1 VPDAAASV
9 APAPPLASLQRRL
22 ASLLYEALLLTAMV
36 LVASFA
42 IAPLV
47 APHTSASQ
55 QLVVPSTAGRVVSFV
70 ALFALGAAYFVYSWS
85 AGRRTLAMKTWKLV
99 LVTPEGA
106 PIDRRRA
113 LLRYVAGWIGP
124 ALGLAAY
131 VVLKPLGLGALAWP
145 LVALNWIAAFVD
157 RDRQFLH
164 DRVAGTRMVGG

>member
-1 VPDAAASV
+1 LSATDTVGAAL
-9 APAPPLASLQRRL
+9 PLASLRRRL
-22 ASLLYEALLLTAMV
+22 AALLYEGLLLVAIV

-55 QLVVPSTAGRVVSFV
+55 QLVIPTVTGRVASFV

-85 AGRRTLAMKTWKLV
+85 GGRRTLAMKTWKLALLAHDGGSV
-99 LVTPEGA
+99 DA
-106 PIDRRRA
+106 RRA
-113 LLRYVAGWIGP
+113 LARYLAAWIGP

-131 VVLKPLGLGALAWP
+131 VLLKPQGAGALAWP
-145 LVALNWIAAFVD
+145 LFALNWVAAFVD

-164 DRVAGTRMVGG
+164 DRIAGTRVVRQ